1 VIGEDIPISVGQKIY
16 LEASS
21 VKKKLWFILLLV
33 VILAIPTLSAFAA
46 PAKIKVG
53 FLVKMPEELWFQQE
67 WYFAQKCADE
77 FGFDLVKIG
86 TPNAEQVFAA
96 IDTLAAQRAQ
106 GFVICT
112 PDVHLGPAIMAR
124 ANAKKLKVFTVD
136 DQFVSADGK
145 FMSVPYMGL
154 SARNIGED
162 VGKALYA
169 EFKKRGWKV
178 EETGAAAITFDELNT
193 VKERT
198 DGTTAALV
206 AAGFPAGK
214 IYRAP
219 EKTTDVPGSME
230 AGNALLSQ
238 HPEVKKWLVF
248 SVNEEGVIGTIRA
261 MEGRG
266 FNADTIIGIG
276 IGAGIGINEFLK
288 EKPTGF
294 FATSAISPYRHGYE
308 TTKLLYDWIK
318 NNKKPPMD
326 TRTSGYICTRE
337 NYKEV
342 MEKIGLGDVLKN
354 IENKK

>member
-1 VIGEDIPISVGQKIY
+1 MKKSFIIS
-16 LEASS
+16 
-21 VKKKLWFILLLV
+21 LLLV
-33 VILAIPTLSAFAA
+33 VLVVTMIASVSLMAA
-46 PAKIKVG
+46 PQKIKIG

-67 WYFAQKCADE
+67 WYFAQKCAKDFNFE
-77 FGFDLVKIG
+77 VLTIG
-86 TPNAEQVFAA
+86 TTNAEQVFAA
-96 IDTLAAQRAQ
+96 IDTLATKQAQ

-112 PDVHLGPAIMAR
+112 PDVRLGPAIMAK

-136 DQFVSADGK
+136 DQFIGSDGK
-145 FMSVPYMGL
+145 FMKVPYMGL

-169 EFKKRGWKV
+169 EFTKRGWKLD
-178 EETGAAAITFDELNT
+178 ETGAAAITFDELNT

-198 DGTTAALV
+198 EGSMAALI
-206 AAGFPAGK
+206 AAGFPANK
-214 IYRAP
+214 IFRAP

-238 HPEVKKWLVF
+238 HPEIKKWLVF
-248 SVNEEGVIGTIRA
+248 SVNEEGVIGTVRA

-266 FNADTIIGIG
+266 FNADSTIGIG

-308 TTKLLYDWIK
+308 TTKLMYDWIK
-318 NNKKPPMD
+318 DGKMPPLD
-326 TRTSGYICTRE
+326 TRTSGFICTRE
-337 NYKEV
+337 NFRAV

>member
-1 VIGEDIPISVGQKIY
+1 MN
-16 LEASS
+16 
-21 VKKKLWFILLLV
+21 KKLLLV
-33 VILAIPTLSAFAA
+33 LFLMFVLAIPTFSAFAA
-46 PAKIKVG
+46 PAQIKIG

-67 WYFAQKCADE
+67 WFFAQKCAKD
-77 FGFDLVKIG
+77 FGFEVLTIG
-86 TPNAEQVFAA
+86 TTNAEQVFAA
-96 IDTLAAQRAQ
+96 IDTLAAKRAQ

-112 PDVHLGPAIMAR
+112 PDVRLGPAIMAR

-136 DQFVSADGK
+136 DQFVGADSK
-145 FMSVPYMGL
+145 FMKVPYMGL
-154 SARNIGED
+154 SARNIGMD

-178 EETGAAAITFDELNT
+178 EETAAAAITFDELNT

-198 DGTTAALV
+198 YGSTAALV
-206 AAGFPAGK
+206 AAGFPADK
-214 IYRAP
+214 IYSAA

-230 AGNALLSQ
+230 AGSALLSQ

-294 FATSAISPYRHGYE
+294 FGTSAISPYRHGYE
-308 TTKLLYDWIK
+308 TTQFLYNWIK
-318 NNKKPPMD
+318 SGKKPPMD
-326 TRTSGYICTRE
+326 TRTSGFICTRE
-337 NYKEV
+337 YYKEV
-342 MEKIGLGDVLKN
+342 MDKIGLGDVLKN
-354 IENKK
+354 LQNKK